1 MKYQLKIKML
11 LVLILSAA
19 FCFEGMAQKFYA
31 QVGAKTV
38 QIGQV
43 FELAFVINVGGA
55 SDFTPPNFKDFEIA
69 GGPNQSSSMQIV
81 NGQMSQSITLS
92 YLLMAKREGK
102 LVIGPAYVNAG
113 GQKLE
118 SAAITIEAVKGSAT
132 QQSGNNSAVNSG
144 NVKPDGSDIF
154 IKTNVSKAKCYLGE
168 QITISQKVYSRHQII
183 GFQKFN
189 PPTYDGFWS
198 QTLESTSGNQTA
210 QENVEG
216 VVYFTYE
223 LFRNVA
229 TPNRIGKVSIKPI
242 EGEVVVRRQTNSKP
256 RNIFEQFFG
265 TSGYEDIAVKAVSRI
280 SSIEV
285 IDLPMENRPANFNG
299 AVGNFGYKVE
309 VSRQTLKAN
318 DAFNLKITITGKGN
332 VKLIDAPKLNLP
344 ESFETYEPK
353 VIDGANSKVFDYI
366 IIPREEGNYKLEN
379 LDFSYFDLD
388 KKKYTTIPAPS
399 INISVLAPDPNATG
413 AQVYSAQNKV
423 KETENDIRYIK
434 KGDFSLTKTNEEFF
448 NSAAHILFLVI
459 PFGLLVIALLIRG
472 NYVKANSNVAVVK
485 ERKAA
490 KVARKQ
496 LVRAEKLMLDNKK
509 DEFYT
514 EILTSLNNYLSH
526 KLSIPLAD
534 VSKENVKNVLTQKKI
549 DELKISKLIKTIETS
564 EYAKYAPGAVSG
576 NLKEVY
582 SDTVSLISDI
592 ESELNTK
599 RV

>member
-1 MKYQLKIKML
+1 MKRPLKIKML
-11 LVLILSAA
+11 ALLFLSMA
-19 FCFEGMAQKFYA
+19 FCFNGIAQKFYA

-38 QIGQV
+38 QVGQA

-55 SDFTPPNFKDFEIA
+55 SDFTPPNLKDFDIA
-69 GGPNQSSSMQIV
+69 GGPSQTSSMQNV
-81 NGQMSQSITLS
+81 NGQISQSIVLS
-92 YLLMAKREGK
+92 YLIVAKREGK

-118 SAAITIEAVKGSAT
+118 SAAITIEAVKGNAT
-132 QQSGNNSAVNSG
+132 QQSGNNGS
-144 NVKPDGSDIF
+144 NVKPDGSDVF
-154 IKTNVSKAKCYLGE
+154 IRTNISKSKCYLGE

-210 QENVEG
+210 QENVDG

-223 LFRNVA
+223 VFRNVA
-229 TPNRIGKVSIKPI
+229 TPNKSGKIAIKPI
-242 EGEVVVRRQTNSKP
+242 EGEVVVRRQTNAKP

-265 TSGYEDIAVKAVSRI
+265 TGGYEDIAVKATSRMT
-280 SSIEV
+280 SVDVME
-285 IDLPMENRPANFNG
+285 LPAEGRPANFNG
-299 AVGNFGYKVE
+299 AVGSFGYKVE
-309 VSRQTLKAN
+309 ASRQTLKAN

-353 VIDGANSKVFDYI
+353 VLDGANSKVFDYI
-366 IIPREEGNYKLEN
+366 VIPREEGNFQLEN

-388 KKKYTTIPAPS
+388 KKKYVNIPSPS
-399 INISVLAPDPNATG
+399 INITVLAPDPNSKG
-413 AQVYSAQNKV
+413 AEVYSPQNQV

-434 KGDFSLTKTNEEFF
+434 KGDFNLTKSNEEFF
-448 NSAAHILFLVI
+448 NSSAHILFLVI
-459 PFGLLVIALLIRG
+459 PFGLLFIALLVRG
-472 NYVKANSNVAVVK
+472 NYIKANSNVVAVK

-490 KVARKQ
+490 KVAKKQ
-496 LVRAEKLMLDNKK
+496 LVKAEKLMAANKK

-514 EILTSLNNYLSH
+514 EILTSINNYLSH
-526 KLSIPLAD
+526 KLNIPLAD
-534 VSKENVKNVLTQKKI
+534 VSKDTVIAILNQKGV
-549 DELKISKLIKTIETS
+549 EESKISKLIKTIETS

-576 NLKEVY
+576 NLQEVY
-582 SDTVSLISDI
+582 NDTVALVSDI
-592 ESELNTK
+592 EGQLNTK
-599 RV
+599 KA